1 MKVFIKGKGEVNLTQ
16 KDFIAAGG
24 QGSVYGKSGIAY
36 KIYADPKHMLPVSKI
51 QELSVLKHKYI
62 IKPEDIL
69 LDEKSKVI
77 GYTMPLVKNT
87 YALCQLFPKAFRQ
100 RENLSHTQMFE
111 LIKKLQ
117 DIVKHCHDNKILI
130 VDLNEMNFLA
140 DEKFTNIFAID
151 TDSYQT
157 PSFPATALMESVR
170 DRHSKPNHFDEGTD
184 WFSFA
189 ITSFQMFIGIHPYKG
204 KHPRIK
210 DMDERMLKNIS
221 VMNNDVSIPPVCYD
235 LKIIP
240 PNYMK
245 WYEAVLEQGKRLPP
259 PFGAEF
265 IQLVA
270 TKVKTIIGNNKFDI
284 NEVREFADAVMNY
297 LSFAGV
303 ELTLTENKVYLN
315 NKEFDRNGFKFV
327 GITPKKNHVILAK
340 SENDKLKLF
349 DVTAQV
355 DIASDVIAEQI
366 MSYNGTL
373 YAKNGGNIVE
383 IKFIETGKD
392 IVPSNSVVCQTM
404 DNATKFFD
412 GVVFQNMLNTQY
424 ANIFPTKGLSYQV
437 KIKELSDYVKILD
450 AKYDNKVLYIAAIQ
464 KGGKTDM
471 LILRFDDKFEN
482 YDIRKH
488 DNITF
493 SGINFI
499 VLESGVCVSIN
510 PQEQIELFANT
521 INSQSIK
528 LVDDPTITGDM
539 TLYKNGTKVMFANDK
554 KLYTFKMK

>member
-1 MKVFIKGKGEVNLTQ
+1 MKVFIKGKGEVTLTQ

-36 KIYADPKHMLPVSKI
+36 KIYAEPKHMLPVAKV
-51 QELSVLKHKYI
+51 QELSVLKNKYI

-69 LDEKSKVI
+69 LDEKSKII

-100 RENLSHTQMFE
+100 RENLTHTQMFE

-170 DRHSKPNHFDEGTD
+170 DRHAKPNHFDEGTD

-204 KHPRIK
+204 KHPSIK

-221 VMNNDVSIPPVCYD
+221 VLHNDVSIPPVCYD
-235 LKIIP
+235 LKTIP

-245 WYEAVLEQGKRLPP
+245 WYEAVLANGKRLPP
-259 PFGAEF
+259 PFGTEF
-265 IQLVA
+265 VQLIA
-270 TKVKTIIGNNKFDI
+270 AKIKTIVGNNKFDI
-284 NEVREFADAVMNY
+284 NEIKEFTDAVMSY
-297 LSFAGV
+297 MTFAGID
-303 ELTLTENKVYLN
+303 LTLTETKVIIN
-315 NKEFDRNGFKFV
+315 NKEFERNGYKYV
-327 GITPKKNHVILAK
+327 GISPKKNHAILAK

-349 DVTAQV
+349 DVTAQTETV
-355 DIASDVIAEQI
+355 CDVIAEQV
-366 MSYNGTL
+366 MSYNGII

-383 IKFIETGKD
+383 IGFLETGKD
-392 IVPSNSVVCQTM
+392 IVPTSTTVAQTM
-404 DNATKFFD
+404 DNATTFFD
-412 GVVFQNMLNTQY
+412 GVIFQNMLNTHF
-424 ANIFPTKGLSYQV
+424 ATIFPEKGLTYLI
-437 KIKELSDYVKILD
+437 KIKELSNYVKILD
-450 AKYDNKVLYIAAIQ
+450 AKYDNKVLFIAAIQ
-464 KGGKTDM
+464 KAGKIDM
-471 LILRFDDKFEN
+471 LMLRFDSKFDE
-482 YDIRKH
+482 YDLRKH
-488 DNITF
+488 ENITF
-493 SGINFI
+493 TGINFI
-499 VLESGVCVSIN
+499 VMANGVCVCIN
-510 PQEQIELFANT
+510 PQDQIELFANT
-521 INSQSIK
+521 INSQSVKVI
-528 LVDDPTITGDM
+528 DDPIINSDM
-539 TLYKNGTKVMFANDK
+539 RLYKDGTKVLFASDK
-554 KLYTFKMK
+554 KLYSFKMK